1 MSGSEIRQLSAD
13 RAARISR
20 LEFDEMV
27 EGFYASDA
35 TLMPSGEA
43 TVRGIQ
49 AIGDF
54 WRETPANGLVSL
66 MLETGEVQ
74 VSGELAFEIG
84 QFNRTLRRR
93 HGAPFQE
100 RGKYLVIY
108 RRDDAGSWRAIAEMF
123 NSDSR
128 RTAKETR

>member
-1 MSGSEIRQLSAD
+1 MSETEVRQLSAD

-27 EGFYASDA
+27 KMFYAREA
-35 TLMPSGEA
+35 TLMPSGEGTA
-43 TVRGIQ
+43 RGAA
-49 AIGDF
+49 AIGEF
-54 WRETPANGLVSL
+54 WRRAPEKGLVSL
-66 MLETGEVQ
+66 TMETLDVQ

-84 QFNRTLRRR
+84 RFNRTLRPR

-100 RGKYLVIY
+100 SGKHVVIY
-108 RRDDAGSWRAIAEMF
+108 RRQENGDWRAIAEMF

-128 RTAKETR
+128 R